1 MNNVKKIITKKPV
14 KKKSKSLRYFLAA
27 LIVLIIA
34 AGILFFQYVAE
45 GLPSLDE
52 LENPKATLASNVYS
66 IDGELI
72 GQFFKENRV
81 EVSIDDIPPQV
92 VNALIATEDK
102 NFYSHWGVDLQ
113 RFIKAMIKNVIFFKR
128 EGAST
133 ITQQLAKNLY
143 KLKNRKESI
152 FDTGVRKIQEWITA
166 IQIEK
171 TYTKREILEMY
182 FNISFFGHGAY
193 GINMAA
199 KVYFD
204 KEIKD
209 LTVSDASILV
219 AVLKSSVYYDP
230 FEKYENAMRRRNVV
244 MKNMVDNGY
253 LAQETY
259 DKLKVLPIKL
269 SYKKYEE
276 GISATIAPH
285 FLEYVRQQMEKLT
298 DKYGFN
304 LYRDGLNIYTTLD
317 SRMQRI
323 ANKASATH
331 IEIFQ
336 KQFDKSWNWNR
347 YPQILKEI
355 LDKAI
360 KKRIEYKSAEV
371 SEKAKV
377 YNQFMNDKIF
387 VDSVKKAGELI
398 EVGFVA
404 LDTKNGAIRA
414 MVGGRNQK
422 FLYGLNHTTQIR
434 RQPGSAFKPIV
445 YAVAIDNGLYPA
457 YPILNQRFDYNGWS
471 PQNFDRKTTG
481 FETLR
486 EALRES
492 LNIVAARLIIEDHA
506 PLWKI
511 ERFAERMGIK
521 SKLDLVPSI
530 SLGTSLV
537 TPLELASA
545 FATLGHHGIYNEPI
559 SILKIE
565 DKNGMLIDKFN
576 NYASEAIPEET
587 AYIVTDMMRTAIDH
601 GTGVAARYTYNFNR
615 PAAGKTGTTQDYAD
629 AWFCGFTPQLTATAW
644 VGFDDQR
651 ISFTGDYGQGARAAL
666 PIWAIF
672 MHDVYEQLQLPL
684 EDFQMPES
692 GNVVRVKYCRESIF
706 ELGNP
711 KLYSSDCRGG
721 DYSDISNVKDVPEG
735 YDAFSHSYSR
745 SIDRYSLK
753 DSSSREAKEIK

>member
-1 MNNVKKIITKKPV
+1 M
-14 KKKSKSLRYFLAA
+14 
-27 LIVLIIA
+27 
-34 AGILFFQYVAE
+34 
-45 GLPSLDE
+45 
-52 LENPKATLASNVYS
+52 
-66 IDGELI
+66 
-72 GQFFKENRV
+72 
-81 EVSIDDIPPQV
+81 
-92 VNALIATEDK
+92 IATEDK

-387 VDSVKKAGELI
+387 VDSVKKPENL
-398 EVGFVA
+398 
-404 LDTKNGAIRA
+404 L
-414 MVGGRNQK
+414 
-422 FLYGLNHTTQIR
+422 
-434 RQPGSAFKPIV
+434 
-445 YAVAIDNGLYPA
+445 
-457 YPILNQRFDYNGWS
+457 
-471 PQNFDRKTTG
+471 
-481 FETLR
+481 
-486 EALRES
+486 
-492 LNIVAARLIIEDHA
+492 
-506 PLWKI
+506 
-511 ERFAERMGIK
+511 
-521 SKLDLVPSI
+521 KLVL
-530 SLGTSLV
+530 
-537 TPLELASA
+537 
-545 FATLGHHGIYNEPI
+545 
-559 SILKIE
+559 
-565 DKNGMLIDKFN
+565 
-576 NYASEAIPEET
+576 
-587 AYIVTDMMRTAIDH
+587 
-601 GTGVAARYTYNFNR
+601 
-615 PAAGKTGTTQDYAD
+615 
-629 AWFCGFTPQLTATAW
+629 
-644 VGFDDQR
+644 
-651 ISFTGDYGQGARAAL
+651 
-666 PIWAIF
+666 
-672 MHDVYEQLQLPL
+672 
-684 EDFQMPES
+684 
-692 GNVVRVKYCRESIF
+692 
-706 ELGNP
+706 
-711 KLYSSDCRGG
+711 
-721 DYSDISNVKDVPEG
+721 
-735 YDAFSHSYSR
+735 
-745 SIDRYSLK
+745 
-753 DSSSREAKEIK
+753 